1 MMQPQRNRLLRMYVY
16 IPHKLNDYTGLLRR
30 RIKGTCPFLVGL
42 RAHAVLEA
50 EHHHGGA
57 NLLFFGGTYIMG
69 HK

>member
-16 IPHKLNDYTGLLRR
+16 ILHKYTDLLRGH
-30 RIKGTCPFLVGL
+30 IKGTCPFLVGL
-42 RAHAVLEA
+42 RAHAVLAA

-57 NLLFFGGTYIMG
+57 ILLFFGGTYIMG